1 MCLRST
7 VTDNHFLADAKVIV
21 NARDFPATKESRVL
35 LLPPTQRDA
44 EVIGKV
50 LANAGIECVVC
61 PDMTTLCD
69 EIAHGL
75 AAVLVSEEALA
86 IEPDRLIACIHS
98 QPVWSDLSTIVLSR
112 SGAELPKLSAMLPYL
127 GNVTVVERPVRITTL
142 LSLVRLCLRGRE
154 RQYQVR
160 DQMLQ
165 QQSSELELRS
175 SEERLLLAVQTGKL
189 GVWELDLSSDELVC
203 SAECKASYGRAVD
216 AEFSYADLCDS
227 IHTDDVTRVLREMEH
242 SIDNLVEYDT
252 EYRVMW
258 PDESTHWVLVRGRP
272 AKGDD
277 GYAARMVGVTLD
289 ITERKMAE
297 EQRASLLEAERAARN
312 EAERA
317 GQMKDEFLAT
327 LSHELRTPLNA
338 ILGWSQVLSLRAPTG
353 EELAEGLRTIERN
366 ARAQTQIIEDLLDMS
381 RIISGKVRLHMQ
393 RVNLAPIVQAS
404 IDTVKPAMDAK
415 GVTVE
420 VVLDQV
426 TGTVS
431 GDQNRLQQVFWNL
444 LSNAVKF
451 TPRNGTVR
459 VALKRVDS
467 NFEVLVSDSGEGI
480 GPEFL
485 PRVFDRFR
493 QADASTTRRH
503 GGLGLGLAIVKQIV
517 DLHGGR
523 VSAMS
528 AGVGQG
534 ATFAVSLPMLADDQ
548 PIHVNTERPVHRA
561 PAAPMVHERMQ
572 EIAGV
577 RVVVLDDEPDSRE
590 LVRRL
595 LEEAHAVVSAA
606 GSARE
611 AFELLKATR
620 PDVLVS
626 DIGMPGE
633 DGYSLIKR
641 VRALSADEG
650 GATPAVAVTAYAR
663 AEDRVN
669 AIRAGFQHHLS
680 KPIEP
685 AELIAIVA
693 SLAPRRSP

>member
-1 MCLRST
+1 M
-7 VTDNHFLADAKVIV
+7 IV
-21 NARDFPATKESRVL
+21 SAREFPTSNESRVL

-44 EVIGKV
+44 EVIGRV
-50 LANAGIECVVC
+50 LAAANIECVVC
-61 PDMTTLCD
+61 PDMTVLCN

-86 IEPDRLIACIHS
+86 LEPDRLIACIHG

-112 SGAELPKLSAMLPYL
+112 SGAELPKLSVMLPYL

-165 QQSSELELRS
+165 QQSTAIELRS

-189 GVWELDLSSDELVC
+189 GVWELDLLSDELVC
-203 SAECKASYGRAVD
+203 SAECKASYGRSAED
-216 AEFSYADLCDS
+216 EFSYADLRNS
-227 IHTDDVTRVLREMEH
+227 IHAGDVARVQREIKK
-242 SIDNLVEYDT
+242 SINDLVDYDI
-252 EYRVMW
+252 EYRAMW
-258 PDESTHWVLVRGRP
+258 PDGSTHWLLVRGRP

-277 GYAARMVGVTLD
+277 GRAARMVGVTLD

-297 EQRASLLEAERAARN
+297 EQRAALLEAERAARN

-353 EELAEGLRTIERN
+353 EELTEGLRTIERN

-393 RVNLAPIVQAS
+393 RVSLAPIVQAS

-426 TGTVS
+426 TGVVS
-431 GDQNRLQQVFWNL
+431 GDHNRLQQVFWNL
-444 LSNAVKF
+444 LTNAVKF

-459 VALKRVDS
+459 ITLKRVNS
-467 NFEVLVSDSGEGI
+467 HFEVVVSDSGEGI
-480 GPEFL
+480 GAEFL

-528 AGVGQG
+528 EGIGKG
-534 ATFAVSLPMLADDQ
+534 ATFSVALPMVVEDQ
-548 PIHVNTERPVHRA
+548 PIHVSAERPIQRQRIA
-561 PAAPMVHERMQ
+561 PIVHEGLQ
-572 EIAGV
+572 QIDGV
-577 RVVVLDDEPDSRE
+577 RVVVVDDEPDSRE

-611 AFELLKATR
+611 ALGLIRATR

-626 DIGMPGE
+626 DIGMPEE

-641 VRALSADEG
+641 VRALSAEEG
-650 GATPAVAVTAYAR
+650 GTVPAVAVTAYAR

-669 AIRAGFQHHLS
+669 AIRAGFQHHLA

-693 SLAPRRSP
+693 SLAQRSASQSGD